1 MPNNPEYPEEY
12 NLTGVITF
20 TAESEAGINI
30 SATPEVLS
38 FGETD
43 TYKLIPT
50 FETVDKGENVYAL
63 NTSEYNGIPIGGA
76 FVKNYRVVEP
86 FEAYV
91 ASKEPAARAP
101 LMYSIGGEGGEITGL
116 EEIMKKEEES
126 LKVYTVGNVLYI
138 DSDRDRSISIYDVT
152 GRTVQVVEI
161 HEGNNTITGLSSGF
175 YFLEGKKVAIK

>member
-1 MPNNPEYPEEY
+1 M
-12 NLTGVITF
+12 
-20 TAESEAGINI
+20 
-30 SATPEVLS
+30 LS

-126 LKVYTVGNVLYI
+126 LKVYTVDNVLYI

>member
-1 MPNNPEYPEEY
+1 M
-12 NLTGVITF
+12 
-20 TAESEAGINI
+20 
-30 SATPEVLS
+30 LS

-91 ASKEPAARAP
+91 ASKEPAARVP

-126 LKVYTVGNVLYI
+126 LKVYT
-138 DSDRDRSISIYDVT
+138 DRDRSISIYDVT